1 MATSDIITRAKI
13 ESEQWTRGMRGM
25 QSDLD
30 KFRSKSKGM
39 SSDGLSMS
47 KMLGTLTSGLGKVAG
62 AFGVGLTAVEAFNR
76 TIGASEQLTD
86 AMGATMEQVNSVVDS
101 FFIAIADADFSNFIN
116 GLDDITR
123 RARDAY
129 NAVDDLGTLKMFQSP
144 QAARINADIAE
155 QRAVLRNPD
164 ATLAQKEAAKARLE
178 KLTGEM
184 YDLSAELQR
193 YAIDA
198 FKASIRNSIGKNAAG
213 VTDADIDRFV
223 RTNLSS
229 MQAFNNMKRRLAFYE
244 EQIRK
249 NQVEGSR
256 SFTTSGGGSL
266 SFTEYVDTD
275 ESKRWKNLLD
285 YRLAKSAAT
294 MSETEIEKA
303 FQYLTEA
310 ENARGSAANTAASA
324 YRLMNTKTGPTV
336 RTPKTKPEPEAA
348 VPGYVGLPDYD
359 AIRARLKAETAKA
372 FKDGMEESSRNI
384 PAMQIWQPEQ
394 FQVSDDVLERMRQK
408 QELYASTTAKV
419 QQLQQ
424 ALQYASEAERPL
436 IEQNINVLRNMA
448 EYADPAAAS
457 IERFTEQAES
467 LNAVAS
473 AISSVGDAFGSMG
486 NKTMAAVGR
495 ISGSIASLIGT
506 YLSLKAAALK
516 AGVANAAAL
525 PPPYNIVMIASVV
538 AAVASAMSTISSFA
552 QGGIVGGADF
562 RDGISARVSSGEMII
577 NEADQRRLFDTI
589 HSGGGGGGGGNS
601 YISGEQ
607 IVTVVNAYG
616 RRTGRGELIK

>member
-1 MATSDIITRAKI
+1 
-13 ESEQWTRGMRGM
+13 
-25 QSDLD
+25 
-30 KFRSKSKGM
+30 
-39 SSDGLSMS
+39 
-47 KMLGTLTSGLGKVAG
+47 
-62 AFGVGLTAVEAFNR
+62 
-76 TIGASEQLTD
+76 
-86 AMGATMEQVNSVVDS
+86 
-101 FFIAIADADFSNFIN
+101 
-116 GLDDITR
+116 
-123 RARDAY
+123 
-129 NAVDDLGTLKMFQSP
+129 
-144 QAARINADIAE
+144 
-155 QRAVLRNPD
+155 
-164 ATLAQKEAAKARLE
+164 
-178 KLTGEM
+178 
-184 YDLSAELQR
+184 
-193 YAIDA
+193 
-198 FKASIRNSIGKNAAG
+198 
-213 VTDADIDRFV
+213 
-223 RTNLSS
+223 
-229 MQAFNNMKRRLAFYE
+229 
-244 EQIRK
+244 
-249 NQVEGSR
+249 
-256 SFTTSGGGSL
+256 
-266 SFTEYVDTD
+266 
-275 ESKRWKNLLD
+275 
-285 YRLAKSAAT
+285 

-324 YRLMNTKTGPTV
+324 YRLMNAKTGPTV

-348 VPGYVGLPDYD
+348 VPGYVGLPDFD

-372 FKDGMEESSRNI
+372 FRDGMEESSRNI

-408 QELYASTTAKV
+408 QELYTSTTAKV

-448 EYADPAAAS
+448 DYADPAAAS

-538 AAVASAMSTISSFA
+538 AAVASAMSTVASFA

-589 HSGGGGGGGGNS
+589 HSGGGGGGGNS